1 MKMKKIIVQIVVAIF
16 FCGTVIAQPKII
28 AAEYFWGTVDPGNG
42 NGIALSAE
50 DGTFNEAVETVIKNI
65 ASLPSY
71 FGAVLFNIRVKDSNN
86 NWGPLFKK
94 TIFVYNTSSST
105 SPPINITYTE
115 YFFGIFDPGE
125 GAGTPIV
132 AFDGAYD
139 EAVETVLRT
148 SATWTM
154 SSGPTLF
161 NIRCKDSGNNWG
173 PLFKKTV
180 FPYGANPTAN
190 LLAEGDTIVVCPNSN
205 VALNYNGPNGYHINW
220 FNGDTTIAVNFIA
233 SLQGYYSVTSVLGSS
248 SYSDS
253 IYVKFKPATIA
264 TVSPAGTILVCG
276 SSSISLTANTGV
288 GLTYQWYYNGSLI
301 SSETSQNYLPTL
313 MGNYYVAV
321 KNAAT
326 GCTSSSSSTTLA
338 TTIAI
343 SPSGSVS
350 SCTGSLLLTAP
361 LGTGNTYQ
369 WQLNS
374 SNIPSAT
381 GNTYTATVNGNYRV
395 IITNGL
401 CIYTTS
407 ATAVTINSSLLA
419 TITPSGPTTF
429 CQGNNV
435 VLNANAGSGYTYQ
448 WSQNGTNIVAATGV
462 SYTASAAGNYSVEI
476 TNSGSCSSSASITIA
491 VNALPSVTASS
502 TPSPATVCAGSSV
515 TLTGSGTTSYAWSG
529 GISNG
534 TSFIPASTLTYT
546 VTGTDANGCVNT
558 ATRLVTVNALPS
570 VTASSSPSPAIVCA
584 GSSVILTGSGATS
597 YAWSGGISN
606 GTSFIP
612 ASTLTYTVTGTD
624 ANGCVNTATR
634 LVTVNALPS
643 VTASSSPSPATVCAG
658 SSVTLTGSG
667 ATSYAWSGGIS
678 NGTSFIPASTLN
690 YTVTG
695 TDANGC
701 VNTATQL
708 VSVNSLP
715 NVVLILNA
723 DTVCLSTP
731 PFILSGGTP
740 IGGTYTGTSVT
751 LGSFNSS
758 TSGLGLQLITYS
770 YTDGNSCTNT
780 NSDQIFVDLCT
791 GINKFKNNTS
801 FTVYP
806 NPVSDEIIIEF
817 QGNKNNTG
825 FEIVNPIGQVIFKGN
840 LLEKTIVQTSNFAP
854 GVYLI
859 KLKNGKSYEF
869 KKIVKE

>member
-1 MKMKKIIVQIVVAIF
+1 MA
-16 FCGTVIAQPKII
+16 
-28 AAEYFWGTVDPGNG
+28 
-42 NGIALSAE
+42 
-50 DGTFNEAVETVIKNI
+50 
-65 ASLPSY
+65 
-71 FGAVLFNIRVKDSNN
+71 
-86 NWGPLFKK
+86 
-94 TIFVYNTSSST
+94 
-105 SPPINITYTE
+105 
-115 YFFGIFDPGE
+115 
-125 GAGTPIV
+125 
-132 AFDGAYD
+132 
-139 EAVETVLRT
+139 
-148 SATWTM
+148 
-154 SSGPTLF
+154 
-161 NIRCKDSGNNWG
+161 
-173 PLFKKTV
+173 
-180 FPYGANPTAN
+180 
-190 LLAEGDTIVVCPNSN
+190 
-205 VALNYNGPNGYHINW
+205 
-220 FNGDTTIAVNFIA
+220 
-233 SLQGYYSVTSVLGSS
+233 SVLGSS

-264 TVSPAGTILVCG
+264 TVYPAGTILVCG

-321 KNAAT
+321 TNAAT
-326 GCTSSSSSTTLA
+326 GCASSSSSTTLA
-338 TTIAI
+338 TIIAI

-381 GNTYTATVNGNYRV
+381 GNTYTATANGNYRV

-401 CIYTTS
+401 CTYTTS

-435 VLNANAGSGYTYQ
+435 VLTANAGSGYTYQ
-448 WSQNGTNIVAATGV
+448 WSQNGSNIVAATGV
-462 SYTASAAGNYSVEI
+462 SYTASTAGNYSVEI
-476 TNSGSCSSSASITIA
+476 TNSGACSSSASVTIT
-491 VNALPSVTASS
+491 VNTLPSVT
-502 TPSPATVCAGSSV
+502 T
-515 TLTGSGTTSYAWSG
+515 
-529 GISNG
+529 
-534 TSFIPASTLTYT
+534 
-546 VTGTDANGCVNT
+546 
-558 ATRLVTVNALPS
+558 
-570 VTASSSPSPAIVCA
+570 
-584 GSSVILTGSGATS
+584 GAT
-597 YAWSGGISN
+597 
-606 GTSFIP
+606 
-612 ASTLTYTVTGTD
+612 
-624 ANGCVNTATR
+624 
-634 LVTVNALPS
+634 
-643 VTASSSPSPATVCAG
+643 PSPATVCAG

-791 GINKFKNNTS
+791 GINNFKNNTS

-806 NPVSDEIIIEF
+806 NPVSDELIIAF

-825 FEIVNPIGQVIFKGN
+825 FEIVNPTGQVIFKGD
-840 LLEKTIVQTSNFAP
+840 LLEKTVVQTSNFAP

-859 KLKNGKSYEF
+859 KLNNGKSYEF